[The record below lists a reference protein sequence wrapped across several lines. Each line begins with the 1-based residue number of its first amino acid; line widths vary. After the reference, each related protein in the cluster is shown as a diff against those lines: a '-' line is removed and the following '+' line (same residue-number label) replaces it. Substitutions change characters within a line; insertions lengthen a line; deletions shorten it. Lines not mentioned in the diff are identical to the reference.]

1 MCSFLLYSFTSTTN
15 GEVEYGGDNPSREPY
30 TEHTHSL
37 RIRFELVRRLL
48 LTSVRLVK
56 HVLII
61 INKKDVIL
69 FYNLDCLIS
78 FRVDDVSLS
87 SASRGYVWVAFGLS
101 SDAD

>member
-1 MCSFLLYSFTSTTN
+1 MNVIVFFSFTSTTN

-30 TEHTHSL
+30 NEYTTSL
-37 RIRFELVRRLL
+37 RSRFELVRRLL

-78 FRVDDVSLS
+78 FRVDDV
-87 SASRGYVWVAFGLS
+87 F
-101 SDAD
+101 